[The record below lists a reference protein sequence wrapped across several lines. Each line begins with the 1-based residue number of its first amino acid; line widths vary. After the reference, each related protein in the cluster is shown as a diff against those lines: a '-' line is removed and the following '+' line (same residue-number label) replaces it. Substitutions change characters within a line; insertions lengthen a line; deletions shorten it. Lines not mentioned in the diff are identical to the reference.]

1 MHRRPRCL
9 APSSNVSL
17 SPAFRRYP
25 SRRRLTS
32 MPLSPLALKQ
42 IPRSGH
48 PSQRGHS
55 LGHGHRVAAAYI
67 LDKFA
72 DLSAV
77 AVCAAGAVA
86 FVALYALTL
95 RVYARR
101 AAKRGDD

>member
-1 MHRRPRCL
+1 MVI
-9 APSSNVSL
+9 VSL
-17 SPAFRRYP
+17 
-25 SRRRLTS
+25 L
-32 MPLSPLALKQ
+32 L
-42 IPRSGH
+42 
-48 PSQRGHS
+48 
-55 LGHGHRVAAAYI
+55 YI

-77 AVCAAGAVA
+77 AVCVAGAVA

>member
-1 MHRRPRCL
+1 MVI
-9 APSSNVSL
+9 VSL
-17 SPAFRRYP
+17 
-25 SRRRLTS
+25 L
-32 MPLSPLALKQ
+32 L
-42 IPRSGH
+42 
-48 PSQRGHS
+48 
-55 LGHGHRVAAAYI
+55 YI

-86 FVALYALTL
+86 IVALYALTL